1 MPPAKYITYR
11 ELFDRVPT
19 IDEIQ
24 TIVKS
29 LNAFSTVLLCSRL
42 STMFRHA
49 VMSED
54 ENTLT
59 QFQQWF
65 AAAFFDAV
73 TFQRLNSRFG
83 NQESQKRPVCHPQQ
97 L

>member
-1 MPPAKYITYR
+1 
-11 ELFDRVPT
+11 
-19 IDEIQ
+19 
-24 TIVKS
+24 
-29 LNAFSTVLLCSRL
+29 
-42 STMFRHA
+42 
-49 VMSED
+49 MSED